1 MVALASSGDLH
12 GKLRFL
18 IPIVAGIAIVLLVI
32 FFKPATSENSSI
44 DKMFMSEEERSVD
57 DYVSNMRGTQ
67 AKSQRDSTI
76 QLYISLLQQGA
87 TTKQKVLT
95 PDEAPEICELAKS
108 VSSAGE
114 SYRDKAELISEY
126 IVTEIEYDWG
136 NIVVDATGKPRTKSK
151 KDPREVLESGT
162 GICGELSNT
171 YMLMTRCVG
180 IESYFIWG
188 GGHAW
193 NALVID
199 GTVYEPDTTQ
209 GCFICDITKPEHS
222 YPLIGL
228 CDLDRCI
235 KMTDIASLAASQQS
249 IFDQTMGK

>member
-1 MVALASSGDLH
+1 MPSMSISSGS
-12 GKLRFL
+12 KLRFL
-18 IPIVAGIAIVLLVI
+18 IPVIAGIVIIVLIIV
-32 FFKPATSENSSI
+32 FKPGTAETSSI
-44 DKMFMSEEERSVD
+44 DKMFMSEEARSVD

-76 QLYISLLQQGA
+76 QLYISLLSQGTA
-87 TTKQKVLT
+87 NNQKVLA
-95 PDEAPEICELAKS
+95 PDEAPEICELAES
-108 VSSAGE
+108 ITVSATTQ
-114 SYRDKAELISEY
+114 RDKAEMIANYL
-126 IVTEIEYDWG
+126 VTEIEYDWG

-151 KDPREVLESGT
+151 KDPREVLDAGT

-180 IESYFIWG
+180 VDSYFVWG

-193 NALVID
+193 NAIIVD

-209 GCFICDITKPEHS
+209 GCFVCDITKPEHS

-228 CDLDRCI
+228 CDTDHCI
-235 KMTDIASLAASQQS
+235 KMTDIASLAASQKS

>member
-1 MVALASSGDLH
+1 MGGDTSSH
-12 GKLRFL
+12 KMRFL
-18 IPIVAGIAIVLLVI
+18 IPVIAIIAIVLLIVV
-32 FFKPATSENSSI
+32 FKPGSSDSSSV

-76 QLYISLLQQGA
+76 QLYIGLLSQG
-87 TTKQKVLT
+87 TVNKQKVLA
-95 PDEAPEICELAKS
+95 PYEAPEVCELARS
-108 VSSAGE
+108 VSASGAT
-114 SYRDKAELISEY
+114 SRDKAELVANY
-126 IVTEIEYDWG
+126 LVTEIEYDWG
-136 NIVVDATGKPRTKSK
+136 NIVVDTTGRPRTKSK
-151 KDPREVLESGT
+151 KDPSEVLASGT
-162 GICGELSNT
+162 AICGEMSNT
-171 YMLMTRCVG
+171 YMLMTRCIG
-180 IESYFIWG
+180 IDSYFVWG

-235 KMTDIASLAASQQS
+235 KMTDIASLAASQQN

>member
-1 MVALASSGDLH
+1 MDQLRRSSS
-12 GKLRFL
+12 KLRFL
-18 IPIVAGIAIVLLVI
+18 IPLVAGIAIILLIVI
-32 FFKPATSENSSI
+32 FKPSSAETSSI
-44 DKMFMSEEERSVD
+44 DKMFMSEEARSVD

-67 AKSQRDSTI
+67 AKSQRDNTI
-76 QLYISLLQQGA
+76 QLYIGLLQQGSA
-87 TTKQKVLT
+87 NKQKVLA
-95 PDEAPEICELAKS
+95 PAEAPEICELAES
-108 VSSAGE
+108 ITVSATSQ
-114 SYRDKAELISEY
+114 RDKAELIADYLVS
-126 IVTEIEYDWG
+126 EIEYDWG
-136 NIVVDATGKPRTKSK
+136 NIVVDATGKPRTNSK
-151 KDPREVLESGT
+151 KDPRDVLESGT

-171 YMLMTRCVG
+171 YMLMTRCVD
-180 IESYFIWG
+180 IDSYFIWG

-228 CDLDRCI
+228 CDIDRCI